1 MSSDTTRQRQPDD
14 PERVRVRINGEERRI
29 PRDRSVAELL
39 EDLELDPRAVVV
51 EINREIVRR
60 EHVEDVVV
68 EAGDRV
74 EIVRFVGGG

>member
-1 MSSDTTRQRQPDD
+1 MSSDTKRQRQPDD

-60 EHVEDVVV
+60 ENVEDVVV

>member
-1 MSSDTTRQRQPDD
+1 MSSDTKHQRQPDG

-39 EDLELDPRAVVV
+39 ERLELDPRAVVV

-60 EHVEDVVV
+60 EDVGDVVV

>member
-1 MSSDTTRQRQPDD
+1 MSSDTKRQRKSDG
-14 PERVRVRINGEERRI
+14 PERVPVRINGEERRI
-29 PRDRSVAELL
+29 PRDRSVADLL

-60 EHVEDVVV
+60 EDVEDVVV

>member
-1 MSSDTTRQRQPDD
+1 MSSDTMRQRQPDD

-60 EHVEDVVV
+60 EDVEDVVV